1 MVDNM
6 WEISVINIGLL
17 IMTCVFIII
26 MIQVFEINNKALII
40 ILVIAICRMGFY
52 GLILLETYDS
62 RKELQQIS
70 DKYSEELVCKNGIL
84 GRVEAEQRKSLYKS
98 IYSDQSGDIV
108 AYKKLE
114 INNKLYSLFYDDKD
128 YYNVLYFV
136 PVSTNGCKEYEVN
149 KNIKSLLKTINS
161 RNSGYKIL
169 LN

>member
-1 MVDNM
+1 M
-6 WEISVINIGLL
+6 WDKSVLNIIASLGPIVTYLVLMRHFEYTKPVVFVILIVLSCKVGLD
-17 IMTCVFIII
+17 
-26 MIQVFEINNKALII
+26 
-40 ILVIAICRMGFY
+40 

-62 RKELQQIS
+62 HKELQQIS

-161 RNSGYKIL
+161 RNSGYRIL
-169 LN
+169 TY

>member
-1 MVDNM
+1 M
-6 WEISVINIGLL
+6 WDKSVLNIIASLGPIVAYLVLMRHFEYTKPVVFVVLIVLGCKVGLD
-17 IMTCVFIII
+17 
-26 MIQVFEINNKALII
+26 
-40 ILVIAICRMGFY
+40 

-62 RKELQQIS
+62 HKELQQIS

>member
-1 MVDNM
+1 M
-6 WEISVINIGLL
+6 WDKSVLNIIASLGPIVAYLVLMRHFEYTKPVVFVILIVLSCKVGLD
-17 IMTCVFIII
+17 
-26 MIQVFEINNKALII
+26 
-40 ILVIAICRMGFY
+40 

-62 RKELQQIS
+62 HKELQQIS

-161 RNSGYKIL
+161 RNSGYRIL
-169 LN
+169 TY

>member
-62 RKELQQIS
+62 HKELQQIS
-70 DKYSEELVCKNGIL
+70 YKYSNELVCKNGIL
-84 GRVEAEQRKSLYKS
+84 GLVKTEQSRSLYS
-98 IYSDQSGDIV
+98 WQNRDIV
-108 AYKKLE
+108 AYKKQE
-114 INNKLYSLFYDDKD
+114 FDNKFHFLFGDDKD
-128 YYNVLYFV
+128 YYNILYFV
-136 PVSTNGCKEYEVN
+136 PVSVNGCNEYNVN
-149 KNIKSLLKTINS
+149 KNIKSLLNTINN
-161 RNSGYKIL
+161 RYSGYRIL
-169 LN
+169 TN